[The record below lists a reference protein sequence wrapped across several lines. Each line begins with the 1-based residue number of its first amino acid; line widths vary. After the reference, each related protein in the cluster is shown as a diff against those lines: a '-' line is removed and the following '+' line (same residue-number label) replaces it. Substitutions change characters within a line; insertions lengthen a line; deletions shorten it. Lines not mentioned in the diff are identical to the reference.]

1 MLRAMR
7 NTWVVAIAVVA
18 VVAVA
23 ACGGK
28 KDKAKPKSDNQPVAD
43 DDRPLPPEDPHC
55 ADKIPAFA
63 DWMKALVA
71 DGKITLVASGVELV
85 TAGGQQPSQISRG
98 APVVTVRPTELVLDG
113 QVVLDPSKTKPA
125 ELTKQVAAAI
135 TPKQGA
141 EVVYVIDGKVPW
153 AQVAALLA
161 AAPVGKHG
169 RVQLVFAAGGQP
181 AASPPPKSSIDA
193 ELDALAHPD
202 PAKPAAPL
210 AAGADPARDIA
221 TKVFADCAAVT
232 QKLFPAIDKLGPGEF
247 DVAVAVGMP
256 EEIQNCGCRVDL
268 DAVQRLMWAWWGRD
282 HGPALAAMK
291 VEIAATAKDGTPVTA
306 KPDAAWSEAADL
318 VVAAAEQGK
327 PIAPK

>member
-7 NTWVVAIAVVA
+7 NTWVVAIAVV
-18 VVAVA
+18 VA

-28 KDKAKPKSDNQPVAD
+28 KDKAKPAPDKQPVAD
-43 DDRPLPPEDPHC
+43 EDKPLPPEDPHC

-71 DGKITLVASGVELV
+71 DGKVTLVATGVDLV
-85 TAGGQQPSQISRG
+85 PAGGQQPSQIARG
-98 APVVTVRPTELVLDG
+98 APVVTVKPAELILDG
-113 QVVLDPSKTKPA
+113 MIVLDPSKTKPA
-125 ELTKQVAAAI
+125 DLAKQVAAAI
-135 TPKQGA
+135 TPTQGA
-141 EVVYVIDGKVPW
+141 EVVYVIDAKVPW

-161 AAPVGKHG
+161 AAPAGKHG

-202 PAKPAAPL
+202 PAKPAPSL

-232 QKLFPAIDKLGPGEF
+232 QKLFPAIDKLQPGEF

-282 HGPALAAMK
+282 QGPALTGLTI
-291 VEIAATAKDGTPVTA
+291 EIAATAKDGTPVTT
-306 KPDAAWSEAADL
+306 KPDAPWSEAADL
-318 VVAAAEQGK
+318 VIAAAEQGK